1 MNRVLI
7 PLTMAQPPSIP
18 ELAGTASLAGATM
31 GTTWSV
37 KLVLPAG
44 ISEEQIS
51 VGIQQ
56 RLDQVVGQ
64 MSTWLDSS
72 DLSRFNRA
80 EAGSWHV
87 LPEEFFKVLDYA
99 RYVAQQSN
107 GAYDP
112 TVGPLVNL
120 WGFGPEDSCGSTPA
134 AVTIASAMQRKG
146 WHRLQLDPVQRSA
159 LQPGG
164 VYVDLSSIAK
174 GFGVD
179 HVADYL
185 QQQGVQSY
193 LVEVGGELRGYGSKP
208 DGDPWWVS
216 LEQPLPS
223 VGGSQ
228 AGQAFQPTI
237 VALHELSIATSGDYR
252 RFFDMDGKRYS
263 HTIDPRTGYPVLHA
277 LASVAVL
284 HTSCMIADALA
295 TALTVL
301 GAEEGMAYARQH
313 HIAAH
318 FVSRTDTGFKES
330 MSPACEAMLG

>member
-1 MNRVLI
+1 
-7 PLTMAQPPSIP
+7 
-18 ELAGTASLAGATM
+18 M

-44 ISEEQIS
+44 ISAEQIQCG
-51 VGIQQ
+51 VQQ
-56 RLDQVVGQ
+56 KLDQVVGQ

-87 LPEEFFKVLDYA
+87 LPEEFFKVLDHA
-99 RYVAQQSN
+99 CYVAQQSN

-112 TVGPLVNL
+112 TVGSLVNL
-120 WGFGPEDSCGSTPA
+120 WGFGPDGPGSACGDTPA
-134 AVTIASAMQRKG
+134 AEAISGALERKG
-146 WHRLQLDPVQRSA
+146 WTRLQLDRLQRRVF
-159 LQPGG
+159 QPGG
-164 VYVDLSSIAK
+164 IYVDLSSIAK

-179 HVADYL
+179 QVAGHL
-185 QQQGVQSY
+185 QQQGVHSY

-208 DGDPWWVS
+208 DGDPWWVA

-223 VGGSQ
+223 AAEQ
-228 AGQAFQPTI
+228 AGDVTVPAFPPTI

-252 RFFDMDGKRYS
+252 RFFDIDGKRYA
-263 HTIDPRTGYPVLHA
+263 HTIDPRTGYPVPHA

-284 HTSCMIADALA
+284 HASCMIADALA

-301 GAEEGMAYARQH
+301 GAEEGMQYARQH

-318 FVSRTDTGFKES
+318 FVSRTEAGFEEK
-330 MSPACEAMLG
+330 MSPACKAMLE